1 MKILEDESGQGAVEY
16 ILIFGGVI
24 VIVIIAALYYKNYL
38 NGAGNEINN
47 TDVNNINKSLQ
58 NISNKFTS

>member
-24 VIVIIAALYYKNYL
+24 VIVIIAALYYKNYA
-38 NGAGNEINN
+38 NGLGEEINKS
-47 TDVNNINKSLQ
+47 DVDNINKSLQ

>member
-1 MKILEDESGQGAVEY
+1 MGILKEENGQGAAEY

-38 NGAGNEINN
+38 SGAGEEINK
-47 TDVNNINKSLQ
+47 TDVKNINNSLT
-58 NISNKFTS
+58 NLANKFSS

>member
-24 VIVIIAALYYKNYL
+24 VIVIIAAIYYKNYA
-38 NGAGNEINN
+38 NGLGDAINKS
-47 TDVNNINKSLQ
+47 DVDNINKSLQ